1 MSDIHLEPA
10 TDDDFRWLLGQASA
24 TREISVAPDLAP
36 LEVIE
41 IVRQL
46 PANWL
51 MILDGELVGIIG
63 LKSDQGAE
71 VEVGYG
77 VAASRWGRGHA
88 SAALGELLPIL
99 GGRDVR
105 VVKAETSVENPAS
118 QRVLER
124 NGFARVGER
133 IDDEDGPLIVWRRE
147 I

>member
-1 MSDIHLEPA
+1 MSDLYLEPA
-10 TDDDFRWLLGQASA
+10 NDDDFRWLLGQGLP
-24 TREISVAPDLAP
+24 TRAIDVAPDLAP
-36 LEVIE
+36 PEVIG

-51 MILDGELVGIIG
+51 MILDSELVGIIG
-63 LKSDQGAE
+63 LKSDEGAE

-88 SAALGELLPIL
+88 SAALGALLPVL
-99 GGRDVR
+99 RSRGVR
-105 VVKAETSVENPAS
+105 VVHAETSIENPAS

-133 IDDEDGPLIVWRRE
+133 IDDEDGPLIVWRRKF
-147 I
+147 